1 MNTMQR
7 YLGVVGSASFANGV
21 QVVLLP
27 WLALLS
33 LNSSAQELGWVQA
46 SVLLP
51 SLLLMLVGGVLADR
65 YPSVKYLAGLYAA
78 LALAHF
84 SLLGLLH
91 AKNLQLP
98 ALIIY
103 GMVIGAINAFIQ
115 PLRER
120 LLANVSNTSVQRS
133 VSWASFFQYSLQA
146 SGVLLAGQLDQIG
159 IGPVLALQVLALLV
173 AAALCLSL
181 GEVKAKRFELAAWSY
196 GLAYCWRNKITRNLT
211 VLVAFNGFLHIGA
224 FVVVLPL
231 LVRDVYQ
238 RSADFYAWLQLSFV
252 LGTIIATMGLIR
264 RAEVQRPG
272 RALYLCVFY
281 AALIMLAISAGPL
294 LRGLFILV
302 FLWGLLTGV
311 SASLGRS
318 LMQSQAPQSLRGR
331 LLSIYQLALF
341 GSAPLGAI
349 AAGYGAEHF
358 GLQIVLQVSAGA
370 SILLFVSAYFLK
382 SLWAVEQS
390 TNKNPDPEN
399 SAP

>member
-1 MNTMQR
+1 MNTMRR
-7 YLGVVGSASFANGV
+7 YLAVVGSASFANGV

-33 LNSSAQELGWVQA
+33 LEVSAQELGWVQA

-65 YPSVKYLAGLYAA
+65 YPSVHYLAGLYAA

-84 SLLGLLH
+84 SLLGVLH
-91 AKNLQLP
+91 ADTLKLP
-98 ALIIY
+98 GLIIY
-103 GMVIGAINAFIQ
+103 GMAIGAINAFIQ

-120 LLANVSNTSVQRS
+120 LLANVSNASVQRS
-133 VSWASFFQYSLQA
+133 VSWASFFQYTLQA
-146 SGVLLAGQLDQIG
+146 SGVLLAGQLDRIG
-159 IGPVLALQVLALLV
+159 IGPVLALQVLALLF
-173 AAALCLSL
+173 AAVMCLSL
-181 GEVKAKRFELAAWSY
+181 GQVKAKRFELAAWSY
-196 GLAYCWRNKITRNLT
+196 GLSYCWGNKITRSLT
-211 VLVAFNGFLHIGA
+211 VLVAFNGFLHIGV

-231 LVRDVYQ
+231 LVRDVYH

-264 RAEVQRPG
+264 RAEVRRPG

-302 FLWGLLTGV
+302 FCWGLLTGV

-349 AAGYGAEHF
+349 SAGYGAEHF
-358 GLQIVLQVSAGA
+358 GLNIVLQISAAA
-370 SILLFVSAYFLK
+370 SLGLLLSAFFFK
-382 SLWAVEQS
+382 SLWAAESSVRS
-390 TNKNPDPEN
+390 N
-399 SAP
+399 